1 MILPEKNIED
11 ILLSTLS
18 NHTKSVNIVRWSRDG
33 YYLAS
38 GSDDCYIL
46 IYKLEQLS
54 SSSSSFSNLQPFGSR
69 STINKVF
76 ISFFNLI

>member
-1 MILPEKNIED
+1 MILPDKNIED

-54 SSSSSFSNLQPFGSR
+54 SLSNLQPFGSR

-76 ISFFNLI
+76 FFSFVNLI